1 MLGHTEIIVVAVVVL
16 VLFGA
21 KALPKFARGIGQ
33 AKKEFKKSL
42 EEGEVEDDNAQGGT
56 PCGRGV

>member
-1 MLGHTEIIVVAVVVL
+1 MVL

-33 AKKEFKKSL
+33 AKKEFKKGL
-42 EEGEVEDDNAQGGT
+42 EEGEAEDDKAGETGEKPARTKEPHKVRKN
-56 PCGRGV
+56 